1 MRCVIHQLAAA
12 LTAKATAGEDFP
24 LAGES
29 LGRKMCRALY
39 YSAMGVSV
47 RSRFAYLT
55 VRMC

>member
-1 MRCVIHQLAAA
+1 MRCVMDHSAAA
-12 LTAKATAGEDFP
+12 VTANASAGEDFP

-47 RSRFAYLT
+47 RARFGYLT